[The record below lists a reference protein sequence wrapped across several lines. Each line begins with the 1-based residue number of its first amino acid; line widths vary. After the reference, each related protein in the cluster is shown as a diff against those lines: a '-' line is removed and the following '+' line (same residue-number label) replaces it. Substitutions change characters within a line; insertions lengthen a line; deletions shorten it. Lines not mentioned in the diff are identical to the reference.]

1 MMTSIFRLWALLVFS
16 GVFSC
21 AALSAEETDKK
32 KPLDDVVNAP
42 QVQEALVTR
51 RAFAE
56 RMLSYFEIPP
66 SWTLTAISPFRDL
79 SPQSRDYPLLETAW
93 QYRILSPRAGGY
105 LRPNA
110 ILTELEAWQGLKGF
124 LLTHHTLKDAYNLA
138 LLAEDDTFKRL
149 SPVQQKDLVVL
160 YESYLL
166 DVFEDLP
173 MEAEAPVSEAWL
185 NTLLARIPEAQRLLK
200 TDVKRGL
207 TDTPWRLLPTLPA
220 DLNLVISPQESI
232 IGTDLKLGK
241 TLYFRLLVPIY
252 PTNTDVLVEESSL
265 AGRIVEL
272 QLPPENPNIF
282 KVKIELSTLRNGHSN
297 TLWKLKAFVDFEVSH
312 QAELPISVIDGNSNA
327 STIPN
332 FILPT
337 EVFNLKT
344 LDVEAGNT

>member
-1 MMTSIFRLWALLVFS
+1 MRIRFFRFLVLLTFS

-21 AALSAEETDKK
+21 VALSAEETDKK
-32 KPLDDVVNAP
+32 KTLDDVVNVP
-42 QVQEALVTR
+42 QVQETFVTR
-51 RAFAE
+51 RVFAE
-56 RMLSYFEIPP
+56 RMLRYFEVPP

-124 LLTHHTLKDAYNLA
+124 LLTHHTLKDAYHLA
-138 LLAEDDTFKRL
+138 LLGEDETFKQL
-149 SPVQQKDLVVL
+149 TLEQQKDLVVL

-173 MEAEAPVSEAWL
+173 IDAESPVGEAWL

-241 TLYFRLLVPIY
+241 TVYFRLLVPIY

-272 QLPPENPNIF
+272 QIPAENPSVYR
-282 KVKIELSTLRNGHSN
+282 VKIELSTLRNGHSN
-297 TLWKLKAFVDFEVSH
+297 TLWKLKAFVHFEVSH
-312 QAELPISVIDGNSNA
+312 QAELPVSVIDKNNNA

-337 EVFNLKT
+337 EVFNIKT
-344 LDVEAGNT
+344 LKLQSSE

>member
-1 MMTSIFRLWALLVFS
+1 MTHILRLLAFLAFS

-21 AALSAEETDKK
+21 VAFSAEEKI
-32 KPLDDVVNAP
+32 LEEVVNAP
-42 QVQEALVTR
+42 QVQETFVTR

-56 RMLSYFEIPP
+56 RMLAYFEIPP
-66 SWTLTAISPFRDL
+66 SWTLTEISPFRDL
-79 SPQSRDYPLLETAW
+79 TPQSRDYPLLETAW
-93 QYRILSPRAGGY
+93 QYQILLPRTGWY

-110 ILTELEAWQGLKGF
+110 ILTEIEAWQGLKGF
-124 LLTHHTLKDAYNLA
+124 LLTQYTLKDEYNLA
-138 LLAEDDTFKRL
+138 LLAEDETFKRL
-149 SPVQQKDLVVL
+149 TSSQQKDLVVL

-173 MEAEAPVSEAWL
+173 IEPDAPVSEAWL
-185 NTLLARIPEAQRLLK
+185 NTLMARIPDAQRLLK

-207 TDTPWRLLPTLPA
+207 SATPWRLLPTLPA
-220 DLNLVISPQESI
+220 DLNLVISPQEAI
-232 IGTDLKLGK
+232 IGTDLKIGQ

-272 QLPPENPNIF
+272 QILPENPSVF
-282 KVKIELSTLRNGHSN
+282 RVKLELSTLRNGHSN
-297 TLWKLKAFVDFEVSH
+297 TLWKLKAFVKFDVSN
-312 QAELPISVIDGNSNA
+312 QSELPTSVIDGNENN

-337 EVFNLKT
+337 EVFNIKT
-344 LDVEAGNT
+344 LDVEAP